1 MPTFAVTRYLP
12 GLTTAQLHAL
22 RRALAE
28 AARRVAADGVA
39 VRYVRST
46 YVPAR
51 GKCLCVFRAEMVDA
65 VARANEI
72 AQVPFRSIDEAIDVY
87 VAAD

>member
-1 MPTFAVTRYLP
+1 MPMFAVNRYLP
-12 GLTTAQLHAL
+12 GLTATQLRAL
-22 RRALAE
+22 HRALAE
-28 AARRVAADGVA
+28 GARRLSAEGPV

-51 GKCLCVFRAEMVDA
+51 SQCVCLFAADTAEA

-72 AQVPFRSIDEAIDVY
+72 AQVPFTNIDEALDLVL
-87 VAAD
+87 

>member
-12 GLTTAQLHAL
+12 GLTTSQLHVV
-22 RRALAE
+22 RRALEE
-28 AARRVAADGVA
+28 AARRVAADGAA

-46 YVPAR
+46 YIPVR
-51 GKCLCVFRAEMVDA
+51 GECLCVFRAETVDA

-72 AQVPFRSIDEAIDVY
+72 AQVPFNRIDEAVDAET
-87 VAAD
+87 AAG